1 MTMFFRF
8 VYRSSTCTQHIQY
21 ACKNARLFNSPS
33 EEHQFEPFSWWVSRK
48 NQKMDY
54 WGGGLPGSRKCECG
68 VVGTCNDRTKWC
80 NCDGDAPF
88 WLIDSGEWKFY
99 KKDNLKTV
107 FTLGDLNEK
116 DDLPV
121 KQLRFGDTGTALD
134 EREARYT
141 LGPLICRGD
150 DLFDNVV
157 TFRIADATID
167 IPNFDMG
174 HNGDIYFEFRYE
186 VHHCY
191 EFKAKKNIYSGLP
204 LKMPCCFTR
213 KVPRTL

>member
-1 MTMFFRF
+1 M
-8 VYRSSTCTQHIQY
+8 
-21 ACKNARLFNSPS
+21 KNLQ
-33 EEHQFEPFSWWVSRK
+33 EK
-48 NQKMDY
+48 LY
-54 WGGGLPGSRKCECG
+54 
-68 VVGTCNDRTKWC
+68 
-80 NCDGDAPF
+80 
-88 WLIDSGEWKFY
+88 
-99 KKDNLKTV
+99 NLKTLV
-107 FTLGDLNEK
+107 FLGDLNEK

-174 HNGDIYFEFRYE
+174 HNGDIYFEFRY
-186 VHHCY
+186 VVYHRY
-191 EFKAKKNIYSGLP
+191 EFETKKNIFSGLP